1 MQYMTITAA
10 ASLMQSQT
18 TPVAGM
24 PAVVDFN
31 LLPDMGRMTA
41 R

>member
-1 MQYMTITAA
+1 MQHMAITAA
-10 ASLMQSQT
+10 ALFVQSQT
-18 TPVAGM
+18 TPVAWM
-24 PAVVDFN
+24 PAIVDLN